1 MTYHATR
8 TKPAQNLAT
17 IVATMLIRRSI
28 RPFLTASSFMV
39 AIKIPDRIDVELYE
53 AVTRQLLKREHIIE
67 IIEIDGGVIVNEA
80 MEVTQTG
87 WNLISKFRDASRVVI
102 FYTDEDEIS
111 PDLAAM
117 IDCRMSI
124 ASPREVHF
132 MAAAKRLGIPM
143 SEADAAYL
151 VTKPLRDVRLA
162 IRPGRPVGRLVQH
175 LQALP
180 EQDVEPAP
188 KVHAPGAVLLE
199 RMYGYGQAKSWG
211 LQLAEDIKR
220 WMRGEIEW
228 RDVDRGILLNGP
240 PGSGK
245 TTYARALANTCGIPL
260 IAESAAAWQARGH
273 LGDMLKAMRKSFA
286 TARGAQPCI
295 LLLDEFDSFGH
306 RGIAADGQNHDYKVQ
321 VVNALLECL
330 DPSDGRE
337 GVVVI
342 ATTNNAKAIDP
353 AFLRPG
359 RLERVIDI
367 QLPDAEARKA
377 ILEFHLR
384 HEYAGNV
391 DQFLSATE
399 GWSGADIEKLARDAR
414 RLARQ
419 ADRPD
424 VTEEDILA
432 VMPPVVYL
440 TDDERYRLAVHE
452 VGHAIVGYTLRPDSL
467 VKVTITGRR
476 PATRTWN
483 AIGTTQ
489 FEEPFPFM
497 PTAKHFQD
505 VIAIFLGGMAAE
517 RAIFGDH
524 FAGSGGDASA
534 DLVLATDFATM
545 IERSF
550 GFGDGLVTDL
560 GSGSRPMES
569 LRRADPLLRK
579 TVRQRLDNE
588 YKRAAEILLK
598 RRSALE
604 LLAARL
610 SQNLELSA
618 EDVREICGPAS
629 GTNARLN
636 RKRRSEG

>member
-17 IVATMLIRRSI
+17 LVATMLIRASI
-28 RPFLTASSFMV
+28 RPFLTASNFMV

-53 AVTRQLLKREHIIE
+53 AATRQLLKRDHIIE
-67 IIEIDGGVIVNEA
+67 IDDGVIVNEA
-80 MEVTQTG
+80 TEVSQTG
-87 WNLISKFRDASRVVI
+87 WNLISKFRDVGRVVI

-111 PDLAAM
+111 SDLAVM
-117 IDCRMSI
+117 IDYRTSI
-124 ASPREVHF
+124 ASPRGVHF
-132 MAAAKRLGIPM
+132 AAAAKRLGVPM
-143 SEADAAYL
+143 AEEDAAYL
-151 VTKPLRDVRLA
+151 ATKPLRDVRLA
-162 IRPGRPVGRLVQH
+162 IRPGRPVRRLVRH

-180 EQDVEPAP
+180 ERDVEPAP
-188 KVHAPGAVLLE
+188 KVLAPGAVLLE

-245 TTYARALANTCGIPL
+245 TTYARALANTCGIAL
-260 IAESAAAWQARGH
+260 IAESAASWQARGH

-306 RGIAADGQNHDYKVQ
+306 RGFATDGQNYDYKVQ
-321 VVNALLECL
+321 VVNGLLECL

-367 QLPDAEARKA
+367 ALPDADARKA

-384 HEYAGNV
+384 HEYTGNV
-391 DQFLSATE
+391 EQFRSATE
-399 GWSGADIEKLARDAR
+399 GWSGAEIEKLARDAR

-419 ADRPD
+419 AERPE
-424 VTEEDILA
+424 VTEGDILA
-432 VMPPVVYL
+432 VMPPVVHL
-440 TDDERYRLAVHE
+440 TQDERFRLAVHE
-452 VGHAIVGYTLRPDSL
+452 MGHAIVGYSLRPDSL

-476 PATRTWN
+476 PATKSWSQ
-483 AIGTTQ
+483 IGTTQ

-505 VIAIFLGGMAAE
+505 VIAIFLAGMAAE
-517 RAIFGDH
+517 RAVFGDH
-524 FAGSGGDASA
+524 SAGSGGDASA
-534 DLVLATDFATM
+534 DLAIATDFATM

-550 GFGDGLVTDL
+550 GFGDGLLTDM
-560 GSGSRPMES
+560 GTGSRPLES
-569 LRRADPLLRK
+569 LRLADPMLREA
-579 TVRQRLDNE
+579 VRQRLDTE
-588 YKRAAEILLK
+588 YQRAAAILLASK
-598 RRSALE
+598 SALE
-604 LLAARL
+604 LLASRL
-610 SQNLELSA
+610 SETLELGV
-618 EDVREICGPAS
+618 EEVREVFAQTPGVKTS
-629 GTNARLN
+629 RL
-636 RKRRSEG
+636 RRRRSQA

>member
-1 MTYHATR
+1 MTYHAKR

-17 IVATMLIRRSI
+17 LVATMLIRASI
-28 RPFLTASSFMV
+28 RPFLTVSSFMV

-53 AVTRQLLKREHIIE
+53 AVTRQLLKRDHIIE
-67 IIEIDGGVIVNEA
+67 IDDGVIVNEA

-87 WNLISKFRDASRVVI
+87 WNLISKFRDVCRVVI

-111 PDLAAM
+111 PDLAVM
-117 IDCRMSI
+117 IDYRTCI
-124 ASPREVHF
+124 ASPRAVHF
-132 MAAAKRLGIPM
+132 TAAAKRLGVPM
-143 SEADAAYL
+143 TEEDAAYL

-180 EQDVEPAP
+180 ERDAEPAP
-188 KVHAPGAVLLE
+188 KVHASGAILLE
-199 RMYGYGQAKSWG
+199 RMYGYGQAKTWG

-260 IAESAAAWQARGH
+260 IAESAASWQARGH

-306 RGIAADGQNHDYKVQ
+306 RGIATDGQNHDYKVQ
-321 VVNALLECL
+321 VVNGLLECL

-367 QLPDAEARKA
+367 QLPDADARKA

-384 HEYAGNV
+384 HEYAGNA
-391 DQFLSATE
+391 DQFRSATE

-419 ADRPD
+419 AERTE
-424 VTEEDILA
+424 VTESDILA

-452 VGHAIVGYTLRPDSL
+452 VGHAILGYSLRPDSL

-483 AIGTTQ
+483 TIGATQ

-505 VIAIFLGGMAAE
+505 VIAIFLAGMAAE
-517 RAIFGDH
+517 RVIFGDH

-550 GFGDGLVTDL
+550 GFGDGLLTDM
-560 GSGSRPMES
+560 GTGSRPLES
-569 LRRADPLLRK
+569 LRVADPMLREA
-579 TVRQRLDNE
+579 VRQRLDTE
-588 YKRAAEILLK
+588 YKRAAAILLDSK
-598 RRSALE
+598 GALE
-604 LLAARL
+604 LLATRL
-610 SQNLELSA
+610 SRNLELSA
-618 EDVREICGPAS
+618 EEVRDVFAQAS
-629 GTNARLN
+629 GVKTGRIRR
-636 RKRRSEG
+636 RKSQG